1 MKSTTL
7 YVSNIPYSTS
17 SQELQDLYAPFNG
30 TEARVIPNKGYGFV
44 DIPSENADAAIEA
57 TDNKEFQGR
66 HIRVA
71 VARPRS
77 QR

>member
-1 MKSTTL
+1 MNSTTL
-7 YVSNIPYSTS
+7 YVSNIPYSTT
-17 SQELQDLYAPFNG
+17 SQELQGLYSQFEG
-30 TEARVIPNKGYGFV
+30 SEARVIPNKGYGFV
-44 DIPSENADAAIEA
+44 DIPAEHADAAIEA

-71 VARPRS
+71 VARPRT